1 MYRFNWAAVLMEEP
15 GCWQVPPQLPIS
27 GAVSGRAG
35 ERLSGHLVKLSLRSR
50 LTASQASRTGAQVL
64 LRSLL
69 PFLLPR
75 DLKARREEPQR
86 PSVGGAG
93 LLGRGRAVLGSAPV

>member
-1 MYRFNWAAVLMEEP
+1 MYRFNWAEVLMEEL

-27 GAVSGRAG
+27 RAVSGRAG

-50 LTASQASRTGAQVL
+50 LTASQASRTGTQVL

-69 PFLLPR
+69 PFLLSQG
-75 DLKARREEPQR
+75 LKARHEEPQR
-86 PSVGGAG
+86 PSVGGVGAAG
-93 LLGRGRAVLGSAPV
+93 ERAGGAG